1 VVTRPFTRLVLGT
14 AAGVLMAMVPSGVSA
29 SDDDVRRE
37 GSCSGKARWEVRASW
52 DDDERIEVRGR
63 VEDTGRG
70 QTWAWKIKH
79 NGSVSASGRAVTGSS
94 GFEVRRALVDLPG
107 VDHCVFRAERLRT
120 GEVCRGV
127 IDW

>member
-1 VVTRPFTRLVLGT
+1 MTGRSTGLGLAAAAAVLV
-14 AAGVLMAMVPSGVSA
+14 AMVPSGVSA
-29 SDDDVRRE
+29 SDDEVRRE
-37 GSCSGKARWEVRASW
+37 GSCTGGAGWEVRASW
-52 DDDERIEVRGR
+52 DEDQRIELRGR

-70 QTWAWKIKH
+70 QTWSWKIKH

-94 GFEVRRALVDLPG
+94 GFEVRRALVDLRG

-127 IDW
+127 VDW

>member
-1 VVTRPFTRLVLGT
+1 MTSLVPRLIAGGATAVVV
-14 AAGVLMAMVPSGVSA
+14 AMVPASVSA
-29 SDDDVRRE
+29 SGDEVRRS
-37 GSCSGKARWEVRASW
+37 GSCSGKASWEMRAKW
-52 DDDERIEVRGR
+52 DDDQRIELRGR
-63 VEDTGRG
+63 VENARSG

-79 NGSVSASGRAVTGSS
+79 NGSVSAQGRKVTGSG
-94 GFEVRRALVDLPG
+94 GFEIRRALVDLPG

>member
-1 VVTRPFTRLVLGT
+1 MTGPVARLLLGT
-14 AAGVLMAMVPSGVSA
+14 AAGVVVALVPSGVSA
-29 SDDDVRRE
+29 SDDEVRRE
-37 GSCSGKARWEVRASW
+37 GSCSGKADWEMSAKW
-52 DDDERIEVRGR
+52 DDDERIELRGR

-70 QTWAWKIKH
+70 QTWAWKIKQQRQRLR
-79 NGSVSASGRAVTGSS
+79 VRRAVTGSS

-120 GEVCRGV
+120 GEICRGA

>member
-1 VVTRPFTRLVLGT
+1 VTGPAGRLVLGT
-14 AAGVLMAMVPSGVSA
+14 AAAVMIAMVPSSVSA
-29 SDDDVRRE
+29 SDDEVRRE
-37 GSCSGKARWEVRASW
+37 GSCSGKADWEMRAKW
-52 DDDERIEVRGR
+52 DDDERIELRGR
-63 VEDTGRG
+63 VEHTRPG
-70 QTWAWKIKH
+70 QTWTWKIKH

-94 GFEVRRALVDLPG
+94 GFEVRRALVDLAG